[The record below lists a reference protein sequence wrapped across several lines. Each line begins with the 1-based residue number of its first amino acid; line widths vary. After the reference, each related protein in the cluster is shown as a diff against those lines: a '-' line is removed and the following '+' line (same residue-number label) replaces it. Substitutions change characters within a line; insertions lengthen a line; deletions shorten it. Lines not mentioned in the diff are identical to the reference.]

1 MTTGRGATRRDR
13 WLIAVVPVLLA
24 SVALTQMVVASTT
37 ELTPWRGAGFGMF
50 STMDGHDLRGVR
62 IEVVTEDGDTL
73 PFNARR
79 LRGAPRLGGPF
90 VQARAWPTPTRLER
104 LGEAVID
111 EPLVVDEDD
120 VVIPAEQLVDVD
132 PQLTEPLAPPVEVHL
147 QVHRLRLDRD
157 SETVVPEVIAER
169 TVRGDPTGSG

>member
-62 IEVVTEDGDTL
+62 IEVVTDDGDTL
-73 PFNARR
+73 PLNPRQ

-90 VQARAWPTPTRLER
+90 VQARAWPTPARLDR
-104 LGEAVID
+104 LGEAIID
-111 EPLVVDEDD
+111 EPLLLDEDD
-120 VVIPAEQLVDVD
+120 VVIPAQQLVDVD
-132 PQLTEPLAPPVEVHL
+132 PQLAEPLPPPVEVRL
-147 QVHRLRLDRD
+147 EIHRLWLDRD
-157 SETVVPEVIAER
+157 AEAVVPEVIAER
-169 TVRGDPTGSG
+169 TVHRDRVDGG

>member
-13 WLIAVVPVLLA
+13 LLIAVVPVLLA
-24 SVALTQMVVASTT
+24 SVALTQMVVASST

-73 PFNARR
+73 PFNPRR
-79 LRGAPRLGGPF
+79 LRGTPRLGEPF

-104 LGEAVID
+104 LGEAIID
-111 EPLVVDEDD
+111 EPLVLDEND

-132 PQLTEPLAPPVEVHL
+132 PQLAEPLSPAEVHVEVH
-147 QVHRLRLDRD
+147 RLWLDRD
-157 SETVVPEVIAER
+157 AEAVVPEVIAER
-169 TVRGDPTGSG
+169 TVHRDPTDRG